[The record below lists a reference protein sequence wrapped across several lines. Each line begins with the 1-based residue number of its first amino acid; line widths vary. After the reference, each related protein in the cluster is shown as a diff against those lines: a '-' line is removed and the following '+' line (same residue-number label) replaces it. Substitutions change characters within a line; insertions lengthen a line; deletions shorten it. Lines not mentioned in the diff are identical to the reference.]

1 MDMNDKLEDYDR
13 RPSFPELFLTK
24 LVVTQGTSR
33 YQMKDMDIIF
43 LLIPLSLLWV
53 DWFGYYILQSQAFF
67 QNAQKCWKLTIFTQP

>member
-53 DWFGYYILQSQAFF
+53 EWFGYYRLSNCSH
-67 QNAQKCWKLTIFTQP
+67 NAQKC